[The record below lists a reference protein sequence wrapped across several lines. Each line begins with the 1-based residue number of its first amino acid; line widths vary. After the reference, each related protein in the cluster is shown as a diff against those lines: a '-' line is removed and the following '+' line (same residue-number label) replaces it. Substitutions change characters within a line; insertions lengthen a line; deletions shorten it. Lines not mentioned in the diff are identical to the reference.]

1 VCPAGPGEF
10 SGRTIRTVPAGRLAQ
25 LWDADLALA
34 EAQERTCWHEA
45 MARSVFSSEQLQVR
59 G

>member
-1 VCPAGPGEF
+1 MRQVH
-10 SGRTIRTVPAGRLAQ
+10 AGRSVQ

-45 MARSVFSSEQLQVR
+45 MARSVFSSEQLQV
-59 G
+59 GACCLLQLP

>member
-1 VCPAGPGEF
+1 V
-10 SGRTIRTVPAGRLAQ
+10 Q

-59 G
+59 LACRGGGTAALLRL